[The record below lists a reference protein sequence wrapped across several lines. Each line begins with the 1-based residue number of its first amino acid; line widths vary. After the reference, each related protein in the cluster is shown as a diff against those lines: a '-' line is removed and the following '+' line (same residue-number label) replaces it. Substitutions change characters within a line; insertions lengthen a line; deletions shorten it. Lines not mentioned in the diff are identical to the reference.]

1 MFGFENVGWRERRLP
16 WGQEV
21 LVPAGF
27 VTTEDPAGDLLVYPE
42 GDLGAR
48 PSARMPR
55 GGFFFDSIVRQGPID
70 EAKLDPADNLE
81 EFAPLA
87 EEDLAY
93 WRREIAR
100 VRAGARGLVVSLGGT
115 ALGDVALV
123 PAPWMKDPRGIR
135 DVAEWYVTTLARP
148 GYVHAIFE
156 RQTEVALRNLAAV
169 GEIIGDAA
177 QAVFVCGTDFGTQDS
192 QFLSRE
198 AFAELYQPY
207 YRRINDW
214 IHRNTG
220 WRTFK
225 HSCGAVE
232 PLIPAFLE
240 AGFDILNPVQI
251 NAAGMDPARLKER
264 YGDRVVFWGGGA
276 DTQKVLP
283 FARPAEVEEHVLRQC
298 ELLGR
303 GGGFVFTPVHNV
315 QANVPVENVLAMVRA
330 VKRFNGE
337 A

>member
-1 MFGFENVGWRERRLP
+1 M
-16 WGQEV
+16 
-21 LVPAGF
+21 
-27 VTTEDPAGDLLVYPE
+27 
-42 GDLGAR
+42 
-48 PSARMPR
+48 
-55 GGFFFDSIVRQGPID
+55 
-70 EAKLDPADNLE
+70 
-81 EFAPLA
+81 
-87 EEDLAY
+87 
-93 WRREIAR
+93 
-100 VRAGARGLVVSLGGT
+100 GGT
-115 ALGDVALV
+115 ALGDIALV
-123 PAPWMKDPRGIR
+123 PAPWMKNPRGIR
-135 DVAEWYVTTLARP
+135 DVAEWYVSTLARP
-148 GYVHAIFE
+148 EYVHAIFE

-169 GEIIGDAA
+169 SEIVGDAA
-177 QAVFVCGTDFGTQDS
+177 QAMFVCGTDFGTQDS

-251 NAAGMDPARLKER
+251 YAAGMDPARLKER
-264 YGDRVVFWGGGA
+264 YGDRVVFWGGGV

-283 FARPAEVEEHVLRQC
+283 FARPEEVEEHVLREC

-315 QANVPVENVLAMVRA
+315 QANVPVENVLAMIRA